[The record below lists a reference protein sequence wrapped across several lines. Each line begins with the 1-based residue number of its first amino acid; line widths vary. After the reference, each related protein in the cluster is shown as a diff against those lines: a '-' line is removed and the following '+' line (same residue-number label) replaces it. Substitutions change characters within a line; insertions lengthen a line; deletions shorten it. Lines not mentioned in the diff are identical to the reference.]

1 VYYSE
6 CQFEAC
12 KYEKKQQE
20 KKKESMIISANAIV
34 YPRAVMIINF
44 YTSLAGKAMFSPY
57 WLKTLALKTYSLW
70 FIFLQKI
77 Q

>member
-1 VYYSE
+1 
-6 CQFEAC
+6 
-12 KYEKKQQE
+12 
-20 KKKESMIISANAIV
+20 MIISANAIV